1 MIQNKEL
8 RPYDLNIKEIDNRF
22 VVTIDKKQL
31 SPEYILNLMNWL
43 QFETKQ
49 SKEQKNSD
57 EIVQMQKKERIWN
70 YSGSVS
76 FDNQLDNVNIRDLAY
91 D

>member
-31 SPEYILNLMNWL
+31 NPEYILNLMNWL